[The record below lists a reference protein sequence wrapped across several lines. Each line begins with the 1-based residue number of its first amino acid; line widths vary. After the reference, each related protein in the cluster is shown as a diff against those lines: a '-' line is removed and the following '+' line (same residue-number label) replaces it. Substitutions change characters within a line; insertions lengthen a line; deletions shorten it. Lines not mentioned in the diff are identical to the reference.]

1 MSKGCIGAA
10 AHEQA
15 TDQPSAALDMVTVLG
30 VPVSGRLQRTAT
42 RPTVLR
48 MRNPWSRVA
57 PVPNCWLVQLVNLSR
72 P

>member
-48 MRNPWSRVA
+48 M
-57 PVPNCWLVQLVNLSR
+57 
-72 P
+72 